1 MIKIFERRILSQR
14 GIGNVSGFLS
24 HKKSPCPGVKARV
37 RSTPVNHFW
46 IPSSQR
52 LWRRCLLFPAF
63 KLWTNLLCSG
73 RQVIQ
78 PAPPRETKATE
89 KPSLQR
95 SETENRNWKAQVLI
109 SGALWRLVPLICCVF
124 NNPGFNLNESDAPS
138 PKIFYSSLWVTP
150 PAQPPTHPSLTSL
163 LWFGYG
169 WSRQRSPWF
178 LMSQCCWIVMWGLL
192 RQICDLLSKLDRFL
206 GELIHSG
213 EFWSFWSRQCL
224 IFNIA
229 LLLTSSAF
237 SLLSWHAQSHGSPSS
252 EATGVQGSS
261 SQSFRTTAKINLL
274 RLAYLRGK
282 HLPSKQ
288 KSWVQSQAVK
298 INFKKTK

>member
-1 MIKIFERRILSQR
+1 MFLGSSYIK
-14 GIGNVSGFLS
+14 S
-24 HKKSPCPGVKARV
+24 HQAQESRQGWDPPLETT
-37 RSTPVNHFW
+37 SEFPVLRD
-46 IPSSQR
+46 S
-52 LWRRCLLFPAF
+52 WRRRLLFPAF

-73 RQVIQ
+73 RQLIQ
-78 PAPPRETKATE
+78 PALPREIQATE

-109 SGALWRLVPLICCVF
+109 SGALRRLVPLICCVF

-138 PKIFYSSLWVTP
+138 PKIFYSSLWVTL

-178 LMSQCCWIVMWGLL
+178 LMSQCCWIVMRGLL
-192 RQICDLLSKLDRFL
+192 RQICDLLSKLDGFL

-213 EFWSFWSRQCL
+213 ELWPFRSRRCL

-237 SLLSWHAQSHGSPSS
+237 SFALLTCTEPWEPLIRSHRGTRVIVS
-252 EATGVQGSS
+252 EFQDH
-261 SQSFRTTAKINLL
+261 SQNKPLKVGLSQRQA
-274 RLAYLRGK
+274 LA
-282 HLPSKQ
+282 
-288 KSWVQSQAVK
+288 
-298 INFKKTK
+298 